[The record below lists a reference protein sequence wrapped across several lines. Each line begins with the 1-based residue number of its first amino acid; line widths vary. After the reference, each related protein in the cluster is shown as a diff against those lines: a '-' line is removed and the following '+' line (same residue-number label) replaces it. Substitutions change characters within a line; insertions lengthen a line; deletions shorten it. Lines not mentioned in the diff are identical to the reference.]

1 MNQREWK
8 VQGAKVDLAVASN
21 VTKESSSKWSAKYD
35 LKAEYKA
42 TALEKV
48 IDDGPYRVAS
58 DLDGSMSVA
67 V

>member
-1 MNQREWK
+1 M
-8 VQGAKVDLAVASN
+8 ASN

-42 TALEKV
+42 TTLEKV
-48 IDDGPYRVAS
+48 IDDDPYRVAS

-67 V
+67 A